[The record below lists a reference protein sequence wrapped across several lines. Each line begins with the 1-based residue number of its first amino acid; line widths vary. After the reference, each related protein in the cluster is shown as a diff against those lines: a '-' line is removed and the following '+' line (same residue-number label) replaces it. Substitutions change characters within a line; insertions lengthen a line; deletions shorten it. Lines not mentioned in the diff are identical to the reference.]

1 MEKWKPKLSKK
12 AKKVFSS
19 ILAATLVMGS
29 IPAST
34 FLGEAVQVRAATT
47 YSPQKYGV
55 GVLCRDLTTGD
66 RAKEIFNALVRCNS
80 QAEDSRNGSIYNN
93 VGMVGYKYSKTKAGS
108 GETFS
113 VNVQKNYPA
122 LYNQSGQISQNLM
135 AYITNDKHKNFGHHW
150 GNRTQY
156 GKIIFGYPTKANNES
171 FWLGQFYDTSD
182 HNSDGSWMVGDRDTW
197 AAFQPWR
204 GENRRAALYVTTKKG
219 CGSCGSAKIQNVS
232 VAFKDETAPKIS
244 KITITGDENSDT
256 PVSYFREGQT
266 VYVRVKFSEYV
277 RLADNNAGSAQSKNI
292 KLALSLGQRN
302 TADVTTA
309 YADLKVLKD
318 DIAVFSYKVPKTIG
332 DKTVDFYV
340 SGLADIGYQTSIIDQ
355 DSKKNYD
362 RNFVDNKGNTLA
374 DSSGTMIKLKA
385 AAGNDDNYKALKKTS
400 SAITDLAG
408 NPLSLD
414 GFRNV
419 KKGKAGCSVTRAYL
433 DTVNPI
439 VEKVSI
445 TAEQGNQ
452 TENENAVNY
461 LKAGTKVTVS
471 AVLNERIKKIS
482 DAGRKKIIASLNI
495 KKKDGSPVKLE
506 AKSISDQPSTGKTVI
521 TFQDF
526 IVDQDM
532 VFQKK
537 DKLSYSKKTDYK
549 VMITEIAGLSE
560 IQDYSGNTL
569 AVVGDLRGNTSKDFY
584 LDNEAPTIMIDSQAV
599 SETKTYEMARM
610 TKAKDEVY
618 SLVFSVKDYD
628 TVSGNASEPLA
639 SGVIGGKAS
648 MTVDLKGQG
657 DANKFSYYASQT
669 ALKED
674 EIDQAPFTEVKPGKK
689 MDLELDLTSQ
699 TTDLH
704 LYLKFDENIDY
715 SSVNDGVRVQVSASD
730 INNNTKTVTAKYSYT
745 AKDKIAP
752 VISYESIQLKENKD
766 NSAYQEAVVRI
777 KDAGGINIDNIRC
790 FWLEEGNTLP
800 GTDQF
805 TAVDV
810 KDVTVVSQSGDKVTE
825 CLATI
830 RTKTVGAN
838 QTYQAALY
846 VSAADI
852 AKNETISEK
861 LADAAIDRNVPAVE
875 IITPETKPNEANKE
889 SSLKVRGPI
898 TSSINEVELFVAVK
912 DPIEQD
918 AYFIRSISGN
928 AAAIRF
934 DNEEF
939 LDAAKLP
946 YSSGYQSS
954 ETGKWS
960 YGTITGAGDQ
970 KYEITTTYNSLND
983 ANAATVRER
992 FLAISGNKYYGNVT
1006 VAAGTGFKSSAF
1018 ATNGNKKTFDA
1029 SKGKLVTKTFTMTPD
1044 EYGFSDKKDVKT
1056 GSYQV
1061 DDTPANT
1068 MVIRTKDN
1076 ANYGQQVK
1084 REDFGDAYN
1093 PEANGAEYLS
1103 SLAGAE
1109 FEIIFA
1115 NQRTGDFVMDDIDC
1129 ASPNTSISLKWTQ
1142 GDLET
1147 EVYRWNVTP
1156 GKSTQAVK
1164 IPEGLTLPNGQY
1176 KLEVSVSNKQGD
1188 SAEPIITTEQ
1198 YDNIYL
1204 FNYDDA
1210 MTEAF
1215 GISKVTGSIH
1225 FAAEDPYQEAD
1236 KVPYY
1241 GFTETGT
1248 YEFNRTVVDD
1258 QNPDFTSGGANGY
1271 TTDVLYLGNCATNE
1285 TADDISYNRSIQFT
1299 VNGMEDYDV
1308 GNYWMK
1314 VWTGDNEASAKW
1326 FLLENYDEE
1335 NKVLTMEVKPADA
1348 KAMFQAEDAA
1358 AFYAGGYANADV
1370 CAVPVFEGSNTIS
1383 YELMN
1388 VGGVKSQRHEVEIY
1402 YSAKAPDFKIEV
1414 EESAASRQ
1422 SISAAV
1428 TEADSTMVAKDP
1440 EMYEVNISASDDTAD
1455 VLIKE
1460 RSFAYT
1466 ENQRHLY
1473 YLLDG
1478 YGNLSYQQFYITD
1491 VDHTAPKAEFTAL
1504 NSATSETTANSVD
1517 TDGTAQSDGASDKYI
1532 TNPSFEIE
1540 INDDRNLKNADIQ
1553 LIIDGKDPIHVVQT
1567 DDGYGSDWDGSYYCG
1582 MDFREDINQSLAFL
1596 SENYLVNEDGSHT
1609 LRLMGDFKADIDLS
1623 KETGIHM
1630 PHSIELRI
1638 VDEAGNVMETISS
1651 KDRDFYGINQRPKIR
1666 RMDAYP
1672 EDGMVNFE
1680 FNMEV
1685 HIKKINGIELPQI
1698 MYKYMYYGSYFMLG
1712 RARDMLRQF
1721 DVPVD
1726 DEEILLKDY
1735 CGISKDGTYEMEYED
1750 IYGNSYTEQF
1760 TLEDFFGDYSAQ
1772 IRYSTVEKT
1781 KEDVVAT
1788 IEGVSENAQISLKET
1803 ENTGESGID
1812 TGESG
1817 TDDSESKADT
1827 SDAYTISWN
1836 KQRSKATIVFHKN
1849 ASIAFELTIPGAAEQ
1864 KTVDYNVTVEN
1875 IDKEAPADAKVYWR
1889 FLENGEVQEGNALDI
1904 SNLIDQSTT
1913 DGIEVWIASESEDL
1927 YAANG
1932 KELKHT
1938 FLYSENMERS
1948 YTFEYSDEC
1957 GNEATP
1963 ITVTLPDELNMKPY
1977 EAPVEEEGA
1986 YEKDTTPPE
1995 VVAEVYAVYD
2005 GLASYFSSWTPSED
2019 AFAGLAEQIG
2029 YSGGYKISYTVSDD
2043 SQTKL
2048 IVKNGLQADTG
2059 KLNFNSTS
2067 DQIDGVKL
2075 DANNNSLLIT
2085 KPCQITVIA
2094 IDKEGN
2100 LSWHS
2105 LEAAKIDQEVPTVRV
2120 EKEGISFT
2128 RMRLKFY
2135 ADDNSDKNNEKGTI
2149 LPVTAGMQKG
2159 MDDEGYYYFR
2169 EVESN
2174 GTYDTV
2180 FKDRSGNRAKIST
2193 KVTEIDKDAPKIS
2206 VSSFSPC
2213 YVKDGES
2220 YEKLPP
2226 IEPTNSSVLL
2236 SLDFNKTVSELKV
2249 YYKQND
2255 NWVEDDG
2262 TFSKAGIELGGRKG
2276 NVEFFAAVPSEVK
2289 IVATSPNGVSGELTG
2304 IDLVDIIDKNAPKI
2318 TVTQKLENN
2327 RMNVVFRSD
2336 ETVFVNGGGIS
2347 RTYGGNTDISLEIR
2361 ENGVYDFTFADAAGN
2376 VTEKQITVDA
2386 IDEIPPVVYASG
2398 IPETYIRPE
2407 ACSVKVTMSEAGT
2420 ITFRGK
2426 EYPVKA
2432 PADKDGDGELKGDEL
2447 DWITLPI
2454 AANGSYQVKATD
2466 QAGLVSY
2473 RVLEI
2478 HYLDDIA
2485 PSIQFDHS
2493 VVNVFQGMTAA
2504 ELKEQLLDAS
2514 TFRLWDNIDPNP
2526 QISLK
2531 TMLSEKQMNEQGIHE
2546 VTYLLSDRVENEK
2559 LVKRYVKVI
2568 SSANLKITA
2577 NGEALLPCDTTILKD
2592 NQVDLVL
2599 EKSKRNG
2606 ESFKVYYKK
2615 GIQKAGAMKKA
2626 DVVKDGRLTNLESGF
2641 YSLYIVTQNRETY
2654 LTYLYVMPESEF

>member
-1 MEKWKPKLSKK
+1 MEKLKPKISKK
-12 AKKVFSS
+12 VKKVLSS
-19 ILAATLVMGS
+19 VLAATLVLGS
-29 IPAST
+29 VPAST
-34 FLGEAVQVRAATT
+34 FLGDAIQVRAAAS

-66 RAKEIFNALVRCNS
+66 KAKEIFNALVRCKS
-80 QAEDSRNGSIYNN
+80 KKEDSLYGSIYNN
-93 VGMVGYKYSKTKAGS
+93 VGMVKYKYNKTKAGS

-113 VNVQKNYPA
+113 VKVQKDYPV

-156 GKIIFGYPTKANNES
+156 GKIIFGYPTSADNNS
-171 FWLGQFYDTSD
+171 FWLGQSYNTGD
-182 HNSDGSWMVGDRDTW
+182 HNSDGSWTVGDRDTW
-197 AAFQPWR
+197 AAFQPSL
-204 GENRRAALYVTTKKG
+204 GENKRAALYVTTKKG

-232 VAFKDETAPKIS
+232 IAFKDETAPKI
-244 KITITGDENSDT
+244 KRIMITSDKNSDT
-256 PVSYFREGQT
+256 PALYFKEGQT
-266 VYVRVKFSEYV
+266 IYVKVKFSEYV
-277 RLADNNAGSAQSKNI
+277 RLADNSAGSTQSKNI
-292 KLALSLGQRN
+292 RLALSLGQKN
-302 TADVTTA
+302 TADVATA
-309 YADLKVLKD
+309 YANLDTLKD
-318 DIAVFSYKVPKTIG
+318 DIAIFSYKVPKTI
-332 DKTVDFYV
+332 DNKTVDFYV

-355 DSKKNYD
+355 NGSKNYD
-362 RNFVDNKGNTLA
+362 RNFVGYDGGTL
-374 DSSGTMIKLKA
+374 SNGSGTMKKLKA
-385 AAGNDDNYKALKKTS
+385 AVGSSNYNTLKKTS

-419 KKGKAGCSVTRAYL
+419 KKGSAGCSVTRAYL

-439 VEKVSI
+439 VETVSI
-445 TAEQGNQ
+445 TTNQENQ
-452 TENENAVNY
+452 TQNANEANY
-461 LKAGTKVTVS
+461 LKAGTTVTVS
-471 AVLNERIKKIS
+471 AVLNERIQKIS
-482 DAGRKKIIASLNI
+482 DANRKKIIASLNI

-506 AKSISDQPSTGKTVI
+506 AKYVFDQSSTGKTVVI
-521 TFQDF
+521 FKDF
-526 IVDQDM
+526 IVDRDM
-532 VFQKK
+532 VFQKQ
-537 DKLSYSKKTDYK
+537 DKLNYKKKTDYK
-549 VMITEIAGLSE
+549 VTITEIAGLSE
-560 IQDYSGNTL
+560 IKDYSGNTL
-569 AVVGDLRGNTSKDFY
+569 SVANDLRGSTSKDFY

-610 TKAKDEVY
+610 TKSEEEVY
-618 SLVFSVKDYD
+618 SLAFSVKDYD
-628 TVSGNASEPLA
+628 TVSGNTSGPLA

-648 MTVDLKGQG
+648 MTVNLQGQG
-657 DANKFSYYASQT
+657 DANKFWYYASQT

-674 EIDQAPFTEVKPGKK
+674 EIDQTGFKEAQSGKTK
-689 MDLELDLTSQ
+689 IDLDLTND

-704 LYLKFDENIDY
+704 LYLKFDKNIDY
-715 SSVNDGVRVQVSASD
+715 SSVNNGVKVQVSASD
-730 INNNTKTVTAKYSYT
+730 INHNTKTVTAKYSYT

-752 VISYESIQLKENKD
+752 VISYESIQLKENND
-766 NSAYQEAVVRI
+766 NSAYQEAVVRV
-777 KDAGGINIDNIRC
+777 KDAGGINIDNIRY
-790 FWLEEGNTLP
+790 FWLEEGSTLP
-800 GTDQF
+800 GSDKF
-805 TAVDV
+805 TTAAVG
-810 KDVTVVSQSGDKVTE
+810 DVTVVSQSGDKVTE
-825 CLATI
+825 CLVTI

-852 AKNETISEK
+852 AKNEIISEK
-861 LADAAIDRNVPAVE
+861 LADAAIDRNIPAVE
-875 IITPETKPNEANKE
+875 IITPETKTNEANKE

-898 TSSINEVELFVAVK
+898 TSSANEAELFVAVK

-918 AYFIRSISGN
+918 AYFIRSVSGK
-928 AAAIRF
+928 ASEILI

-960 YGTITGAGDQ
+960 YGTLIMTGDQ

-1006 VAAGTGFKSSAF
+1006 VAAGSGFKSSAF
-1018 ATNGNKKTFDA
+1018 ATSGNKKTFDA
-1029 SKGKLVTKTFTMTPD
+1029 TKGKLVTKTFTMTPD

-1056 GSYQV
+1056 GSYQI
-1061 DDTPANT
+1061 DRTPANT
-1068 MVIRTKDN
+1068 VTIKTKDN

-1103 SLAGAE
+1103 TLAGAA
-1109 FEIIFA
+1109 FDISFA
-1115 NQRTGDFVMDDIDC
+1115 NQRTSHFVMDDIDY
-1129 ASPNTSISLKWTQ
+1129 ASPNTYICLKQTE
-1142 GDLET
+1142 GDKET
-1147 EVYRWNVTP
+1147 EVYRWNIIK
-1156 GKSTQAVK
+1156 GKSSQTVE

-1176 KLEVSVSNKQGD
+1176 KLEVSVSNKQGN
-1188 SAEPIITTEQ
+1188 SAEPVITTEQ

-1204 FNYDDA
+1204 YNYDAD

-1225 FAAEDPYQEAD
+1225 FAAEDPYQGAD

-1241 GFTETGT
+1241 GFAATGT

-1258 QNPDFTSGGANGY
+1258 QKPDFTATGADGY
-1271 TTDVLYLGNCATNE
+1271 TTDVLYLGNCATSE
-1285 TADDISYNRSIQFT
+1285 TTEGITYNRSIQFT

-1308 GNYWMK
+1308 GNYWIK
-1314 VWTGDNEASAKW
+1314 VWAGDNEASAKW
-1326 FLLENYDEE
+1326 FPLKDYDAE
-1335 NKVLTMEVKPADA
+1335 NKVMMFDVKPTDA
-1348 KAMFQAEDAA
+1348 KAMFQVEDAA

-1414 EESAASRQ
+1414 EESKTSRQ

-1440 EMYEVNISASDDTAD
+1440 EMYEVNLSASDDTAD
-1455 VLIKE
+1455 TLIKE

-1491 VDHTAPKAEFTAL
+1491 VDHTAPTAEFTVL
-1504 NSATSETTANSVD
+1504 KSATSEITAIS
-1517 TDGTAQSDGASDKYI
+1517 TDSTAQNEGETDEHI

-1540 INDDRNLKNADIQ
+1540 IRDDRNLKNANIQ

-1582 MDFREDINQSLAFL
+1582 MEFTKDINQSLGFL
-1596 SENYLVNEDGSHT
+1596 SENYLVNKDGSHT

-1623 KETGIHM
+1623 KEKGLHM

-1651 KDRDFYGINQRPKIR
+1651 KDQDFYGINQRPKIR
-1666 RMDAYP
+1666 RMDVYP
-1672 EDGMVNFE
+1672 QDGMVNFE

-1698 MYKYMYYGSYFMLG
+1698 MYRYIYYGSYFMLG

-1726 DEEILLKDY
+1726 DENVLLKDY
-1735 CGISKDGTYEMEYED
+1735 CGISKDGTYEIEYED

-1772 IRYSTVEKT
+1772 IQYSTTEKT

-1788 IEGVSENAQISLKET
+1788 IEGVSENAQISLKKT
-1803 ENTGESGID
+1803 DD
-1812 TGESG
+1812 TGESS
-1817 TDDSESKADT
+1817 TDDSENKEDT

-1836 KQRSKATIVFHKN
+1836 KQKSKATIVFHKN
-1849 ASIAFELTIPGAAEQ
+1849 ANITFELTIPGAAEQ

-1875 IDKEAPADAKVYWR
+1875 MDKDAPKDAKVYWR
-1889 FLENGEVQEGNALDI
+1889 FLENGEVQEGNTLDI
-1904 SNLIDQSTT
+1904 SNLEDQSTT

-1957 GNEATP
+1957 GNEGAP
-1963 ITVTLPDELNMKPY
+1963 ITVILPDELNMKPY

-2019 AFAGLAEQIG
+2019 AFAELAEKIG
-2029 YSGGYKISYTVSDD
+2029 YSGGYKISYTISDD
-2043 SQTKL
+2043 SRTKL

-2094 IDKEGN
+2094 IDQEGN
-2100 LSWHS
+2100 IFWHS
-2105 LEAAKIDQEVPTVRV
+2105 LEAAKIDQEAPTVRV

-2135 ADDNSDKNNEKGTI
+2135 ADDNSDKDNEKGTI
-2149 LPVTAGMQKG
+2149 LPVTSGLQKG

-2169 EVESN
+2169 EVENN

-2206 VSSFSPC
+2206 VSSWSPC

-2255 NWVEDDG
+2255 NWVEDNG
-2262 TFSKAGIELGGRKG
+2262 TFSKTGIELGGRKG
-2276 NVEFFAAVPSEVK
+2276 NVEFFAAVPGMVK
-2289 IVATSPNGVSGELTG
+2289 IVATSPNGVSGEMTD
-2304 IDLVDIIDKNAPKI
+2304 IDLVDIIDKNAPTI

-2327 RMNVVFRSD
+2327 QMNVIFRSD
-2336 ETVFVNGGGIS
+2336 ETVFVSGGGLN
-2347 RTYGGNTDISLEIR
+2347 RKYGGNTNISLAIK

-2376 VTEKQITVDA
+2376 MTQQQITVDS

-2398 IPETYIRPE
+2398 IPETYIRSE
-2407 ACSVKVTMSEAGT
+2407 DCSVKVTMSEAGT

-2432 PADKDGDGELKGDEL
+2432 PTDKNGDGELKGDEL

-2454 AANGSYQVKATD
+2454 TTNGSYQVKATD

-2478 HYLDDIA
+2478 QYLDDIA
-2485 PSIQFDHS
+2485 PSIQFDRS
-2493 VVNVFQGMTAA
+2493 VVNVFQGTTAE
-2504 ELKEQLLDAS
+2504 ELREQLLDAT
-2514 TFRLWDNIDPNP
+2514 TFRLWDNIDSNP

-2531 TMLSEKQMNEQGIHE
+2531 NMLTEKQMNEQGIHE
-2546 VTYLLSDRVENEK
+2546 VTYLLSDRVGNEK

-2577 NGEALLPCDTTILKD
+2577 NGESLLPCDTTILKE
-2592 NQVDLVL
+2592 NRADLVL
-2599 EKSKRNG
+2599 EKSRRTG

-2626 DVVKDGRLTNLESGF
+2626 DVVKDGKLTDLEAGF
-2641 YSLYIVTQNRETY
+2641 YTLYIVTQNKETY
-2654 LTYLYVMPESEF
+2654 LTYIYIDLEQ